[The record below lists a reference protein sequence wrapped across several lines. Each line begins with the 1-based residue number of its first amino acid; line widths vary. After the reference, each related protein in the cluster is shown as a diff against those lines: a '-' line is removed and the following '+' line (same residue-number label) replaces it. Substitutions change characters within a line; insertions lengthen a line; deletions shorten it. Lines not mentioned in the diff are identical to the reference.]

1 MQLVENHLNSDAFAA
16 AGGRGL
22 LGLAKDLR
30 PRCEE
35 LLRRMGGRL
44 PK

>member
-1 MQLVENHLNSDAFAA
+1 MQLMANHLNSDAFTAV
-16 AGGRGL
+16 GGRGL

-35 LLRRMGGRL
+35 LLRRQGARL